1 MEPLS
6 GNGALTKSMYFK
18 TFMICNQQQSN

>member
-1 MEPLS
+1 MEQLS